1 MKGMIYFIAVFF
13 IFKTVHS
20 TLCYECVSL
29 NEVWCTEYFDDS
41 LAYHNNIINCTGNC
55 MKLIAHVDKEKEFYV
70 RTCDITHGAPG
81 TCTTASQV
89 LGIPVST
96 VCVCGTDGC
105 NKAYITRNYSLS
117 TICSILVSFLYIY
130 TI

>member
-1 MKGMIYFIAVFF
+1 MKRMIYFIVVFF

-29 NEVWCTEYFDDS
+29 NEEWCTEYFDDS
-41 LAYHNNIINCTGNC
+41 LSYHKNIINCTGNC

-70 RTCDITHGAPG
+70 RTCDITQGVSG

-105 NKAYITRNYSLS
+105 NKAYTTRNDYLS

-130 TI
+130 TN